1 MEDDPMNRGTW
12 RFRWRR
18 FSFIVAFAAAVFGVS
33 TPAKAPPLAV
43 VAQLDLARYIGTW
56 HEIARL
62 PMYFQRHCAR
72 DTTAT
77 YTRNNDEIRVFNRC
91 LDEDGKELSATG
103 RARVSGEGS
112 PAKLEVSFFWP
123 FWADY
128 WVIALDE
135 DYRWALV
142 GEPRRRY
149 LWLLARDPH
158 MNRAQAESILAKA
171 RDAGYD
177 LSPLIWADAPAAIAP
192 R

>member
-1 MEDDPMNRGTW
+1 MNQGTW

-18 FSFIVAFAAAVFGVS
+18 LSLIVAFAAAVFAVS

-149 LWLLARDPH
+149 LWLLARDPK
-158 MNRAQAESILAKA
+158 MDRAQAEAILAKA
-171 RDAGYD
+171 HDAGYD